1 MLQNT
6 AQNLRLRLIMLNLC
20 ISQNCWCN
28 LRKLANLGI
37 PFLVAPVNL
46 KVINE
51 PTAGGFSLIS
61 SLDHVPMRKS
71 FPFLNVFEVIDLVP
85 QTWVKGNGPVIR

>member
-20 ISQNCWCN
+20 IFQNCWCN

-37 PFLVAPVNL
+37 PFLVVPVNL

-51 PTAGGFSLIS
+51 PTAGGFRLIS
-61 SLDHVPMRKS
+61 SLIPVPIAKVIS
-71 FPFLNVFEVIDLVP
+71 FFECL
-85 QTWVKGNGPVIR
+85 

>member
-1 MLQNT
+1 
-6 AQNLRLRLIMLNLC
+6 MLNLC
-20 ISQNCWCN
+20 IFQNCWCN

-37 PFLVAPVNL
+37 PFLVVPVNL

-51 PTAGGFSLIS
+51 LTAGEFRLIS
-61 SLDHVPMRKS
+61 LLNPVPMRKS

>member
-20 ISQNCWCN
+20 IFQNCWCN
-28 LRKLANLGI
+28 LIKLANLGI
-37 PFLVAPVNL
+37 PFLVVPVNL

-51 PTAGGFSLIS
+51 PTAGGFRLIS
-61 SLDHVPMRKS
+61 SLNTVPMRKS
-71 FPFLNVFEVIDLVP
+71 FPFMNVFEVIDLVP